1 MKKTAFI
8 SLLGVALLLTGCDA
22 NLTKVKKPNFASFGD
37 EVAFEDFKEDLTK
50 ALETIDFNQ
59 EARLGS
65 KEAKIKSAE
74 ASSQTLY
81 RYNGDEEAANYKVI
95 KQNING
101 SLTNGTIKYD
111 AKKLIS
117 IIESKQKNVEIIK
130 SRTEDSKE
138 ESTTETSSGS
148 AVVTIDSG
156 KSEISFNN
164 KAMTYSVTKSFGEG
178 EEPADYIDSTM
189 KLLFMMGVEFI
200 FATNLPTDSIYTPS
214 KYHFY
219 ENKNRFTY
227 TYTETIN
234 QDLKDYSNVIYAHS
248 TKEYKNTFQLE
259 VSDNKQILT
268 AYRFTKETIDYL
280 RDYEGAHA
288 NERSVVSSEVADE
301 LTLKSKNV
309 SLNSVKLS
317 KYTEIE

>member
-22 NLTKVKKPNFASFGD
+22 GLTKVKKPTFASFGN
-37 EVAFEDFKEDLTK
+37 EVAYEDFQEDVSKAFEDTDLQ
-50 ALETIDFNQ
+50 Q

-65 KEAKIKSAE
+65 KEFKMKYNSASNE
-74 ASSQTLY
+74 TLY
-81 RYNGDEEAANYKVI
+81 LYDSDAANYKVI
-95 KQNING
+95 YQNILG
-101 SLTNGTIKYD
+101 SLLETELKYD
-111 AKKLIS
+111 SKKLITRV
-117 IIESKQKNVEIIK
+117 ESKQKNVEIIK

-178 EEPADYIDSTM
+178 EEPADYFDSSLKMSLRTAIE
-189 KLLFMMGVEFI
+189 LL
-200 FATNLPTDSIYTPS
+200 FATNLPTSTEYTPE

-219 ENKNRFTY
+219 KNKNTY
-227 TYTETIN
+227 TLTYVESVKE
-234 QDLKDYSNVIYAHS
+234 DLKDFGNVIYAHS
-248 TKEYKNTFQLE
+248 VTEINNTVQIELSE
-259 VSDNKQILT
+259 NKQILT
-268 AYRFTKETIDYL
+268 AYTSSKESIDFL

-288 NERSVVSSEVADE
+288 NERGVVTFQQSYEIS
-301 LTLKSKNV
+301 LKSKNV
-309 SLNSVKLS
+309 SLSNIKLS